1 MITYRTTKGSS
12 LTHEELDENFRYLD
26 EELTLDKVL
35 TNGNT
40 SNLTLKVNTINGGN
54 LIVGETYIDEI
65 TNLYVDEIKSNANNL
80 SINSGDILK
89 TNSLGKV
96 LANNFIVQVKQSVFK
111 NTFSAYINQPYLVSN
126 TWSKIATG
134 YIGHS
139 LAIRSDGILFAWG
152 YGFDGQLGINE
163 GGISGRSS
171 PVQVGTSS
179 WSQIDIGI
187 SRSLAIRSDGT
198 LWSWGLNGGYLGTND
213 TTNRSSP
220 TQIGT
225 SSWSQISGGGYRTLA
240 IRVDGTLWAWG
251 FNSSGQLG
259 LNDDL
264 ARSSPVQIGTNSN
277 WSMIA
282 TGESCSFALDSTG
295 NIWSWGTNSDG
306 ELGLND
312 TVHRSSPTQI
322 GLYGVKFVGG
332 TNGGTAITNNGG
344 LWVWGSNYE
353 GALGIGSYTNDN
365 LRLSSPVQIMTDK
378 TFKFA
383 FHTNRNVFSIDENDD
398 LYGSGSSSTG
408 FFPALN
414 TSTPRSSPVLI
425 DSDKKWYAIG
435 TRNNIIGTTHL
446 LQILKSSDI
455 TANGSLWS
463 WGRNGY
469 GHLGLNDTVHRLS
482 IVMVASPTLTTLSGS
497 NVTIDEINCSFTPV
511 SQNNTVKIDLSLFY
525 GANSNSKFNINLI
538 DKQTGSKVV
547 IKNNWATSC
556 STDNVN
562 FGIYGINAT
571 YFDSNVANTKK
582 YAIEVV
588 SDNTLTNNTFVT
600 INRSANNTSQE
611 ARPVSSLTITEISGI
626 PFNQFNVSTFA
637 ITSNV
642 ASVNEGDTVL
652 YTVSTTQVANG
663 TTLYWT
669 NSGTT
674 VAGDFLDSAN
684 SGSFVITNG
693 TGTVTRTLTNDF
705 STEGVETIVLQV
717 REGSISGTIVATAN
731 SVNVADTST
740 PPLPTTWT
748 NTSITNSILGA
759 ASLTTSTTPTFGD
772 YDDGYWTLSLPWNY
786 NFNGYIY
793 TQVFV
798 GTNQY
803 LTFGGGSINFSG
815 LSASNPAFN
824 KIMYSSGDRS
834 VSRIYYGT
842 EGTAPNRTYRIRS
855 EGSADP
861 SIPPSPTN
869 IFEFVF
875 YENNTGR
882 IDIQIG
888 VMSTAVFPGPS
899 GVFSETGT
907 SLVAFTPAANSG
919 YNISNS

>member
-1 MITYRTTKGSS
+1 MITYRISKGSS

-40 SNLTLKVNTINGGN
+40 SNLTLKVNTINEGN

-65 TNLYVDEIKSNANNL
+65 TNLYVNEIKSNTNNL

-139 LAIRSDGILFAWG
+139 LAIRSDGMLFAWG

-179 WSQIDIGI
+179 WSQIDVGI

-198 LWSWGLNGGYLGTND
+198 LWAWGRNGSSLGTND
-213 TTNRSSP
+213 NAHRSSP

-225 SSWSQISGGGYRTLA
+225 SSWSQIAGGGNKSLA
-240 IRVDGTLWAWG
+240 IRSDGTLWVWG
-251 FNSSGQLG
+251 YAFYGQLG
-259 LNDDL
+259 TNDLVVD
-264 ARSSPVQIGTNSN
+264 RSSPVQLGSSSN
-277 WSMIA
+277 WSMVA
-282 TGESCSFALDSTG
+282 TGESSCFALDSTG
-295 NIWSWGTNSDG
+295 NVWSWGSNSNG

-312 TVHRSSPTQI
+312 TAHRSSPVQI
-322 GLYGVKFVGG
+322 GLYGVKFIGQG
-332 TNGGTAITNNGG
+332 NNGGVAIKNDGG
-344 LWVWGSNYE
+344 LWVWGSNLN
-353 GALGIGSYTNDN
+353 GALGIGSYTDDN

-383 FHTNRNVFSIDENDD
+383 MHTGRNVFSIDDNDD
-398 LYGSGSSSTG
+398 LYGSGYSIG
-408 FFPALN
+408 AFFTPP
-414 TSTPRSSPVLI
+414 TSRSSPVLLS
-425 DSDKKWYAIG
+425 SDKKWYAIAV
-435 TRNNIIGTTHL
+435 RDSSFSQHL
-446 LQILKSSDI
+446 LLIAKSSDV
-455 TANGSLWS
+455 TANGSLWA
-463 WGRNGY
+463 WGYNLY
-469 GHLGLNDTVHRLS
+469 GQLGLGDTVHRS
-482 IVMVASPTLTTLSGS
+482 SPVMVASPTVTSLSGG
-497 NVTIDEINCSFTPV
+497 NVIVDEINCSFTPV

-538 DKQTGSKVV
+538 DKQSGSKVV

-582 YAIEVV
+582 YVIEIQ

-626 PFNQFNVSTFA
+626 PFDQFVLPPTYA

-642 ASVNEGDTVL
+642 ASVNEGGAVL
-652 YTVSTTQVANG
+652 YTISTTQVPNG

-674 VAGDFLDSAN
+674 AAGDFADSAN
-684 SGSFVITNG
+684 SGSFVITSG
-693 TGTVTRTLTNDF
+693 TGTVTRTLANDV
-705 STEGVETIVLQV
+705 STEGAETIVLQV
-717 REGSISGTIVATAN
+717 RTDSISGTIVATAN
-731 SVNVADTST
+731 SVTVADTSV

-759 ASLTTSTTPTFGD
+759 ASLTSSTTPIGNN
-772 YDDGYWTLSLPWNY
+772 DDGYWTINLPWNY
-786 NFNGYIY
+786 VFNGTTY

-803 LTFGGGSINFSG
+803 LTFGSGSGNFSG
-815 LSASNPAFN
+815 LSASNPALN
-824 KIMYSSGDRS
+824 KIMYASGDRS
-834 VSRIYYGT
+834 VQRIYFGT

-855 EGSADP
+855 EGSAGT
-861 SIPPSPTN
+861 SGTLGSPTN
-869 IFEFVF
+869 VFEFTF
-875 YENNTGR
+875 YENDTGR

-888 VMSTAVFPGPS
+888 VMNTAGSGLS
-899 GVFSETGT
+899 GVYTPTGGT